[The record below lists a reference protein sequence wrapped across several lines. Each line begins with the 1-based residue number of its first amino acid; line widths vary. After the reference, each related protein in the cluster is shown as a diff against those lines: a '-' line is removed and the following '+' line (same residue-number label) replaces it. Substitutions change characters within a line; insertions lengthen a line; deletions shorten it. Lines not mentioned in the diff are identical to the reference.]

1 MTRGV
6 ARCTSGFVSENEGM
20 RKSIGIWYLLAAMV
34 VAVIFLIA
42 VVAGADREE
51 NRYAQLQLSA
61 AKTMAAAEEYMR
73 QMMLEKGIEPE
84 PEDLN
89 KMLLLGPEFTEL
101 TSTPGSDD
109 AKRTSLNPN
118 FAAAMVRYYN
128 EAGLKK
134 GDVVA
139 VGTSGSFPG
148 LAIATII
155 AASQMGLKTRVI
167 ASLGASMHG
176 ATRVEYNIFD
186 IILAL
191 KEGGFADFDL
201 IGVSRGSANDQGGG
215 VLEGM
220 FYEGSAELSRQI
232 CADVAARTG
241 AEFIQINSM
250 AENIRHRFE
259 LFGDDVDLFVNVG
272 GASVNEGTSSVSLTL
287 PAGLAMTFQ
296 DIPKGDTRG
305 LVFEYLE
312 RGIPIINLLNVK
324 QLAADNGITFD
335 PVPMSKPGDGGV
347 YSKSQYSIVLII
359 SGIACT
365 LAVLVFGM
373 IMTVRKRSR

>member
-1 MTRGV
+1 
-6 ARCTSGFVSENEGM
+6 M
-20 RKSIGIWYLLAAMV
+20 RKSIGIWYLLAALA
-34 VAVIFLIA
+34 VAVVFLIA
-42 VVAGADREE
+42 VVAGADSEE
-51 NRYAQLQLSA
+51 NRYAELQLSA
-61 AKTMAAAEEYMR
+61 ARKMADAEEYIR
-73 QMMLEKGIEPE
+73 QRMLEKGIEPE

-89 KMLLLGPEFTEL
+89 KMLLIGPEFTEL
-101 TSTPGSDD
+101 TSTPGSED

-128 EAGLKK
+128 DAGLKK

-155 AASQMGLKTRVI
+155 AASQMGLKARVI

-201 IGVSRGSANDQGGG
+201 IAVSRGSANDQGGG

-241 AEFIQINSM
+241 AEFIQINNISD
-250 AENIRHRFE
+250 NIRHRFE

-272 GASVNEGTSSVSLTL
+272 GAAVNEGTSSVSLTL

-296 DIPKGDTRG
+296 NIPTTSDRG
-305 LVFEYLE
+305 LVFEYLD

-324 QLAADNGITFD
+324 QLAADNGITYD

-347 YSKSQYSIVLII
+347 YSKTQYSIVLII
-359 SGIACT
+359 AGIVCT
-365 LAVLVFGM
+365 VAVLAAGM
-373 IMTVRKRSR
+373 IMTVRKRRG